1 MFAFEVD
8 SQLPPDINMQ
18 HLQLRGKGFLKRAYL
33 FMSAEHFMSALS
45 KRRKLYLAEVL
56 LVGLMYEED
65 EQRKP
70 KWQARHILLRTL
82 DLETGQKWN

>member
-1 MFAFEVD
+1 
-8 SQLPPDINMQ
+8 
-18 HLQLRGKGFLKRAYL
+18 
-33 FMSAEHFMSALS
+33 MSAEHFMSALS

-56 LVGLMYEED
+56 LLVGLIYEED